1 MYYFSITD
9 ILQAA
14 ASAAIAA
21 LCDKHRENQDRV
33 KQAGAIMWV
42 CTTQASFL
50 RDMTYCI
57 KIKNITSTYL
67 YGYDFEVSNWTAAF
81 EYA

>member
-1 MYYFSITD
+1 MFVFTIISDCLMYYFSITD

-33 KQAGAIMWV
+33 KQAGAIM
-42 CTTQASFL
+42 
-50 RDMTYCI
+50 
-57 KIKNITSTYL
+57 
-67 YGYDFEVSNWTAAF
+67 
-81 EYA
+81 